1 MSKAVAANNVP
12 LSRRLILGMP
22 VVDLGW
28 AKAFAFAAEALSR
41 PGGQTILAFL
51 NANNANLMMRD
62 GEYRAA
68 LARQVVF
75 PDGHGVDIAS
85 YLFYGR
91 MFPANLNGTDFV
103 PALLTYVERPL
114 RIAMIGARPKV
125 LARAAENFREHAP
138 WHEFLPVSDGFFD
151 REQSREVLA
160 EVRAL
165 KADILLVA
173 MGSPG
178 QEKWVDAHVGPQDAR
193 LVITVGALFDF
204 VAEEFPRAPKFLRRL
219 RLEWFFRLAM
229 EPRRMWRRYV
239 LGNPLFLCHV
249 LWHKLSGR
257 SREAIADTSL
267 RTGTS

>member
-1 MSKAVAANNVP
+1 MTKTAAVSNAAIP
-12 LSRRLILGMP
+12 RRLILGLP
-22 VVDLGW
+22 VADFDW
-28 AKAFAFAAEALSR
+28 ANAFAFTAEALSR
-41 PGGQTILAFL
+41 PGGQTLFSFL

-62 GEYRAA
+62 GDYRDV
-68 LARQVVF
+68 LNRQIVL
-75 PDGHGVDIAS
+75 PDGHGIDIAS
-85 YLFYGR
+85 YLFHGS

-103 PALLTYVERPL
+103 PALLTFIERPL
-114 RIAMIGARPKV
+114 RVAMIGARPNV
-125 LARAAENFREHAP
+125 LARAAENFRKHTP

-151 REQSREVLA
+151 RERSSEILA
-160 EVRAL
+160 DVRARE
-165 KADILLVA
+165 ADILLVA

-204 VAEEFPRAPKFLRRL
+204 VAEEFPRAPRFLRRL
-219 RLEWFFRLAM
+219 RLEWFFRLAI

-257 SREAIADTSL
+257 ARETVADTSL